1 MRSFER
7 WGEDMKLPEKEDIIK
22 SYYRQR
28 RILGYLGLIFA
39 VLLALGAA
47 NPNVI
52 LEPSISH
59 FFHTLLRDVFAGV
72 LFAIGTFLI
81 AYEGYTPDE
90 KEWISDRTL
99 ATIAGIGAIGIAIF
113 PNQHSGAVSGTIIR
127 ELMGVGP
134 AAVIHYTSAIMFSV
148 ALTVFC
154 FAKFSRT
161 SNLRNRRIFKRC
173 GYVMIFGCVISI
185 GASTI
190 KGLEI
195 EPFAGFINEW
205 SVVFW
210 GEAITIWAFA
220 FSWLIKGKFERHF
233 NILKTAQPKA

>member
-1 MRSFER
+1 
-7 WGEDMKLPEKEDIIK
+7 MKLPEKEDIVK

-28 RILGYLGLIFA
+28 RILGYLGLIFP

-47 NPNVI
+47 NSTVN

-59 FFHTLLRDVFAGV
+59 FFHTILRDVFVGV

-113 PNQHSGAVSGTIIR
+113 PNQHSGPVSGTIVR
-127 ELMGVGP
+127 ELFGIGP
-134 AAVIHYTSAIMFSV
+134 SAIIHYTAAVVFSV

-154 FAKFSRT
+154 FSKFART
-161 SNLRNRRIFKRC
+161 NDLRNRKIFKIC
-173 GYVMIFGCVISI
+173 GYFMIFGTFVAIVGSVISV
-185 GASTI
+185 G
-190 KGLEI
+190 KM
-195 EPFAGFINEW
+195 EPWATKFSEW
-205 SVVFW
+205 SVIFW

-220 FSWLIKGKFERHF
+220 FSWLIKGRFERGF
-233 NILKTAQPKA
+233 NMLPQIVQD